1 MKRAVYAI
9 LALMLS
15 SGPALAEQA
24 DVQLTTDSQRF
35 SYALGLDFGSYL
47 KNLDYELDLNT
58 IEQAIKDGYTP
69 KAKPLMTPK
78 EAEQAQK
85 DLFQAM
91 LNNKKETAKKFLEEN
106 KKKEGVKTTD
116 SGLQYK
122 IIKEGKGDKPTV
134 YDTVKVNYEGTLL
147 DGTVFDS
154 SYKRNEPARFQ
165 VRQVIPGWIEGLQLM
180 TPGSVFELYI
190 PPNLGYGDQGAPPVI
205 PSGSLLKFKVELLE
219 VIKNKENPEKK
230 D

>member
-9 LALMLS
+9 LALMLTA
-15 SGPALAEQA
+15 GTAVAE
-24 DVQLTTDSQRF
+24 VKLTTDNQRF

-47 KNLDYELDLNT
+47 KNLGQEFDLVT

-69 KAKPLMTPK
+69 GAKPLMTEK

-85 DLFQAM
+85 DLFQSM
-91 LNNKKETAKKFLEEN
+91 LNNRKEAAKKFLEEN
-106 KKKEGVKTTD
+106 KGKEGVQTTA

-122 IIKEGKGDKPTV
+122 VIKEGKGDKPTV
-134 YDTVKVNYEGTLL
+134 TDTVKVNYQGTLL

-154 SYKRNEPARFQ
+154 SYKRKEPARFQ

-180 TPGSVFELYI
+180 TPGSEFELYI
-190 PPNLGYGDQGAPPVI
+190 PPDLGYGDQGAPPVI
-205 PSGSLLKFKVELLE
+205 PPGSLLKFKVELLE
-219 VIKNKENPEKK
+219 VIKDKENTEKK